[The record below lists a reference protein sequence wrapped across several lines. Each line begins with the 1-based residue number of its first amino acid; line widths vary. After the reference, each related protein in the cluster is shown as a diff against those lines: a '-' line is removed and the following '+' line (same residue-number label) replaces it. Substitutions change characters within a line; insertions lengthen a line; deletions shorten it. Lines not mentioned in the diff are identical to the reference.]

1 MSSTNGGPGP
11 RVSDLKDALAAAA
24 ARGLRSLPR
33 GGGTK
38 DALSSPD
45 GEAISLDL
53 STCTG
58 IVEYAPSEFTV
69 TALAGTPI
77 AQVAATLGERGQ
89 YLPFDPI
96 LIEAGA
102 TIGGTIAA
110 GVSGSG
116 RARYGGIRD
125 FILGV
130 RFLDGG
136 GTLVRGGGKVVKNAA
151 GFDLPKLMVGSLGSL
166 GVVVEATFK
175 VFPRAEATATG
186 TVDFAGTG
194 DAVAA
199 MRRLLR
205 GPSEV
210 DALDLEPPGRLWVRM
225 AGRERA
231 IAPRLERALGIAAGE
246 GAARGGDAR
255 GRGARSR
262 QVLDAADADAHW
274 REMREL
280 AWVPAGCSL
289 VKAPL
294 QPGRIAAVE
303 EALASVAATSTAIPR
318 AVYTAAGQQ
327 ALIAWPGELALDDLD
342 RALQNLGLSGLVVR
356 GRGDRRR
363 VGIRRGEAAIERAR
377 RALDPQGRFR
387 EP

>member
-1 MSSTNGGPGP
+1 MSSTDGDLSA
-11 RVSDLKDALAAAA
+11 RVSDLKDALADAA

-38 DALSSPD
+38 DALSSPG
-45 GEAISLDL
+45 GEAIALDL
-53 STCTG
+53 KSWAG

-77 AQVAATLGERGQ
+77 AEVAATLGEQGQ

-96 LIEAGA
+96 LVEAGA
-102 TIGGTIAA
+102 TLGGTIAA

-166 GVVVEATFK
+166 GVVVEATLK
-175 VFPRAEATATG
+175 VFPRAEATSTG
-186 TVDFAGTG
+186 TVDFAGAG

-210 DALDLEPPGRLWVRM
+210 DALDLEPPGRLWVRI
-225 AGRERA
+225 AGRERTLST
-231 IAPRLERALGIAAGE
+231 RLDRALGIAAGE
-246 GAARGGDAR
+246 GDAS
-255 GRGARSR
+255 GSGARSLR
-262 QVLDAADADAHW
+262 VLEAADAVAHW

-280 AWVPAGCSL
+280 TWVPAGFSL

-303 EALASVAATSTAIPR
+303 DALAGLARSSAATPR

-327 ALIAWPGELALDDLD
+327 ALIAWPRELALDDLD
-342 RALQNLGLSGLVVR
+342 RALQSLGLQGLVVR
-356 GRGDRRR
+356 GRCDRRR
-363 VGIRRGEAAIERAR
+363 LGIRPGEAAIERAR

>member
-1 MSSTNGGPGP
+1 MLCP
-11 RVSDLKDALAAAA
+11 RRAVKRLRSIWGR
-24 ARGLRSLPR
+24 ARG
-33 GGGTK
+33 
-38 DALSSPD
+38 SSN
-45 GEAISLDL
+45 
-53 STCTG
+53 TQ
-58 IVEYAPSEFTV
+58 PSEFTV

-77 AQVAATLGERGQ
+77 AEMVAALGERGQ

-96 LIEAGA
+96 LVEAGA
-102 TIGGTIAA
+102 TLGGTIAA

-166 GVVVEATFK
+166 GVMVEATLK
-175 VFPRAEATATG
+175 VFPRAEATGTG
-186 TVDFAGTG
+186 SVDFAATD

-210 DALDLEPPGRLWVRM
+210 DALDLEPPGRLWVRV

-246 GAARGGDAR
+246 GAASGLGAS
-255 GRGARSR
+255 GRRARSR
-262 QVLDAADADAHW
+262 QVLEAADAEAHW

-289 VKAPL
+289 VKVPL

-303 EALASVAATSTAIPR
+303 DALASLGATSTAAPR

-327 ALIAWPGELALDDLD
+327 ALIAWPRELALDHLD
-342 RALQNLGLSGLVVR
+342 RALQSLGLSGLVVR
-356 GRGDRRR
+356 GRCDRRR
-363 VGIRRGEAAIERAR
+363 LGIRPGEAAIERAR